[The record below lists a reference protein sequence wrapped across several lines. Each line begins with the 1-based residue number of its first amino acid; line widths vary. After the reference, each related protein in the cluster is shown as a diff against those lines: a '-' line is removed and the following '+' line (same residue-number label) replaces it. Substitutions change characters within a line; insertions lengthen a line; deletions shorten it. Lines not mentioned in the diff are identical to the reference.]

1 MSEKRN
7 FFKVNESD
15 NLKQKLKEIIFVKE
29 IKVIIPVGKFQIIEN
44 EYLYDNGDN
53 SVDCFIIIEFD
64 NLKTMDNFLKEVIIE
79 RYHFKCHSI
88 KSVTSNHTDNFM
100 LISNVIGLN
109 HFEKQKLSKKRQIA
123 LVRLN
128 QYLESQN

>member
-64 NLKTMDNFLKEVIIE
+64 NLKTMDNFLKEVTIE
-79 RYHFKCHSI
+79 RYHFIHSYTN
-88 KSVTSNHTDNFM
+88 SVIPNYTDNLM
-100 LISNVIGLN
+100 LIANTIGLDY
-109 HFEKQKLSKKRQIA
+109 FERQKLKSKIGTASSKFVSHLQ
-123 LVRLN
+123 
-128 QYLESQN
+128 SQN